1 MGMKPAK
8 NRSRAIFEEVGV
20 ETPKQMPVAPKG
32 GMIDA
37 RPKGARKALM
47 LWMVSLIVLAV
58 LQLGLDATPGF
69 GIAELDLVQPY
80 TGLALFAVWA
90 LGALGLALSRRLPPG
105 WGMRVAGLGLGCL
118 LLAASD
124 PTPISQLSKALSPE
138 PAAEMLPQTGALPPL
153 QLLPATPPTPAP
165 IAAPVAAAPTPQEQ
179 VAQAADLVVAK
190 INLAK
195 TTIGAAPFSTL
206 RLGLAFALVG
216 FAFWYALLAARTEAA
231 LISARRQAEPGL
243 FGLATGLMHLSFVQL
258 LVGGLVT
265 GIGAGAVFTD
275 WPMMGGAWLPPDLLS
290 MEPVWRNALENQGLL
305 QFSHRVLGYLL
316 LALGL
321 FALIRSRRSVH
332 GVTRTAFVLATVWI
346 GLQAVLGVVT
356 LLHGDPLH
364 LRLAHLGGALALW
377 LFLIRAR
384 FLARYPRVQS
394 IRGIK

>member
-1 MGMKPAK
+1 MGMKPVK

-37 RPKGARKALM
+37 RPKGARKAVL

-90 LGALGLALSRRLPPG
+90 LGALGLAVSRRLPPG

-124 PTPISQLSKALSPE
+124 PAPMSQLSKALSPE
-138 PAAEMLPQTGALPPL
+138 PVAEVLPQTGALPPL

-165 IAAPVAAAPTPQEQ
+165 
-179 VAQAADLVVAK
+179 VVAPPRPRRSGWHRPP
-190 INLAK
+190 IWSWHRSNGRRRPLALP
-195 TTIGAAPFSTL
+195 PFATL
-206 RLGLAFALVG
+206 RLGLAFALAG

-243 FGLATGLMHLSFVQL
+243 VGLATGLMHLSFLQL

-265 GIGAGAVFTD
+265 GVGAGAVFTD
-275 WPMMGGAWLPPDLLS
+275 WPMMGGVWLPPDMLALQ
-290 MEPVWRNALENQGLL
+290 PIWRNALENQALL
-305 QFSHRVLGYLL
+305 QFSHRALGYLL
-316 LALGL
+316 VALAL
-321 FALIRSRRSVH
+321 FALIRARRSVH
-332 GVTRTAFVLATVWI
+332 GVTRTAFVLATVWMV
-346 GLQAVLGVVT
+346 LQAVLGVVT
-356 LLHGDPLH
+356 LLHGDPLA
-364 LRLAHLGGALALW
+364 LRLAHLGGALVLW

>member
-1 MGMKPAK
+1 MGMKPVK

-47 LWMVSLIVLAV
+47 FWMVSLIVLAV

-69 GIAELDLVQPY
+69 GIAELELVQPY
-80 TGLALFAVWA
+80 TGLALFAAWA
-90 LGALGLALSRRLPPG
+90 LGALGLAVSRRLPPG

-124 PTPISQLSKALSPE
+124 PAPMSQLSKALSPA
-138 PAAEMLPQTGALPPL
+138 PAAEVLPQTGALPPL

-165 IAAPVAAAPTPQEQ
+165 VVAPPTPQER
-179 VAQAADLVVAK
+179 VVQAANLVVAQ
-190 INLAK
+190 IERAQ
-195 TTIGAAPFSTL
+195 TTLGAAPFATL
-206 RLGLAFALVG
+206 RLGLAFALAG

-243 FGLATGLMHLSFVQL
+243 VGLATGLMHLSFLQL

-265 GIGAGAVFTD
+265 GLGAGAVFSD
-275 WPMMGGAWLPPDLLS
+275 WPLMGGLWLPPDMLS
-290 MEPVWRNALENQGLL
+290 LQPIWRNALENQALL
-305 QFSHRVLGYLL
+305 QFSHRALGYLL
-316 LALGL
+316 VVLALV
-321 FALIRSRRSVH
+321 ALIRSRRSVH
-332 GVTRTAFVLATVWI
+332 AVTRTAFVLAAVWML
-346 GLQAVLGVVT
+346 LQAVLGVVT
-356 LLHGDPLH
+356 LLHGDPLA
-364 LRLAHLGGALALW
+364 LRLAHLGGALVLW

>member
-37 RPKGARKALM
+37 RPKGARKAL
-47 LWMVSLIVLAV
+47 LVWMVSLIVLAV

-69 GIAELDLVQPY
+69 GIAELDLLQPY

-105 WGMRVAGLGLGCL
+105 WGLRVAGLGLGCL

-124 PTPISQLSKALSPE
+124 PAPMSRLSKALVPE
-138 PAAEMLPQTGALPPL
+138 PAAAVLPQTGALPPL
-153 QLLPATPPTPAP
+153 QLLPAAPPTPAP
-165 IAAPVAAAPTPQEQ
+165 VAAPPTPQER
-179 VAQAADLVVAK
+179 VAQAADLVAAQ
-190 INLAK
+190 IDRAQ
-195 TTIGAAPFSTL
+195 TTLGAAPFATL
-206 RLGLAFALVG
+206 RLGLAFALLG

-231 LISARRQAEPGL
+231 LIAARRQAEPGL
-243 FGLATGLMHLSFVQL
+243 FGLATGLMHLSFLQL

-275 WPMMGGAWLPPDLLS
+275 WPLMGGVWLPPDMLS
-290 MEPVWRNALENQGLL
+290 LQPIWRNALENQALL
-305 QFSHRVLGYLL
+305 QFSHRALGYLL

-321 FALIRSRRSVH
+321 VALIRSRRSVH
-332 GVTRTAFVLATVWI
+332 AVTRMAFGLAAVWVL
-346 GLQAVLGVVT
+346 LQAVLGVVT
-356 LLHGDPLH
+356 LLHGDPLA
-364 LRLAHLGGALALW
+364 LRLAHLGGALVLW

>member
-1 MGMKPAK
+1 MGMKPVK

-37 RPKGARKALM
+37 RPKGARKAVL

-58 LQLGLDATPGF
+58 LQLGLDATPGL
-69 GIAELDLVQPY
+69 GIAELDLLQPY

-124 PTPISQLSKALSPE
+124 PAPMSQLSKALSPE
-138 PAAEMLPQTGALPPL
+138 PAAAVLPQTGALPPL

-165 IAAPVAAAPTPQEQ
+165 VIAPPTPQER
-179 VAQAADLVVAK
+179 VAQAADLVVAQ
-190 INLAK
+190 IDRAQ
-195 TTIGAAPFSTL
+195 TILGAAPFATL
-206 RLGLAFALVG
+206 RLGLAFALAG

-243 FGLATGLMHLSFVQL
+243 VGLATGLMHLSFLQL

-265 GIGAGAVFTD
+265 GVGAGAVFTD
-275 WPMMGGAWLPPDLLS
+275 WPMMGGVWLPPDMLS
-290 MEPVWRNALENQGLL
+290 LQPIWRNALENQALL
-305 QFSHRVLGYLL
+305 QFSHRALGYLL
-316 LALGL
+316 LVLGL
-321 FALIRSRRSVH
+321 VALIRSRRSVH
-332 GVTRTAFVLATVWI
+332 AVTRMAFVLAAVWVL
-346 GLQAVLGVVT
+346 LQAVLGVVT
-356 LLHGDPLH
+356 LLHGDPLA
-364 LRLAHLGGALALW
+364 LRLAHLGGALVLW

>member
-1 MGMKPAK
+1 MGMKPVK

-47 LWMVSLIVLAV
+47 FWMVSLIVLAV

-90 LGALGLALSRRLPPG
+90 LGALGLAVSRRLPPG

-124 PTPISQLSKALSPE
+124 PAPMSQLSKALSPA
-138 PAAEMLPQTGALPPL
+138 PAAEVLPQTGALPPL

-165 IAAPVAAAPTPQEQ
+165 VVAPPTPQER
-179 VAQAADLVVAK
+179 VVQAADLVVAQ
-190 INLAK
+190 IERAQ
-195 TTIGAAPFSTL
+195 TTLGAAPFATL
-206 RLGLAFALVG
+206 RLGLAFALAG

-231 LISARRQAEPGL
+231 LIAARRQAEPGL
-243 FGLATGLMHLSFVQL
+243 VGLATGLMHLSFLQL

-265 GIGAGAVFTD
+265 GLGAGAVFTD
-275 WPMMGGAWLPPDLLS
+275 WPLMGGLWLPPDMLS
-290 MEPVWRNALENQGLL
+290 LQPIWRNALENQALL
-305 QFSHRVLGYLL
+305 QFSHRALGYLL
-316 LALGL
+316 VVLALV
-321 FALIRSRRSVH
+321 ALIRSRRSVH
-332 GVTRTAFVLATVWI
+332 AVTRTAFVLAAVWML
-346 GLQAVLGVVT
+346 LQAVLGVVT
-356 LLHGDPLH
+356 LLHGDPLA
-364 LRLAHLGGALALW
+364 LRLAHLGGALVLW

>member
-47 LWMVSLIVLAV
+47 FWMVSLIVLAV

-90 LGALGLALSRRLPPG
+90 LGALGLAVSRRLPPG

-124 PTPISQLSKALSPE
+124 PAPMSQLSKALSPA
-138 PAAEMLPQTGALPPL
+138 PAAEVLPQTGALPPL

-165 IAAPVAAAPTPQEQ
+165 VVAPPTPQER
-179 VAQAADLVVAK
+179 VVQAANLVVAQ
-190 INLAK
+190 IERAQ
-195 TTIGAAPFSTL
+195 TTLGAAPFATL
-206 RLGLAFALVG
+206 RLGLAFALAG

-231 LISARRQAEPGL
+231 LIAARRQAEPGL
-243 FGLATGLMHLSFVQL
+243 VGLATGLMHLSFLQL

-265 GIGAGAVFTD
+265 GLGAGAVFTD
-275 WPMMGGAWLPPDLLS
+275 WPLMGGLWLPPDMLS
-290 MEPVWRNALENQGLL
+290 LQPIWRNALENQALL
-305 QFSHRVLGYLL
+305 QFSHRALGYLL
-316 LALGL
+316 VVLALV
-321 FALIRSRRSVH
+321 ALIRSRRSVH
-332 GVTRTAFVLATVWI
+332 AVTRTAFVLAAVWML
-346 GLQAVLGVVT
+346 LQAVLGVVT
-356 LLHGDPLH
+356 LLHGDPLA
-364 LRLAHLGGALALW
+364 LRLAHLGGALVLW

>member
-1 MGMKPAK
+1 MGMKPVK

-47 LWMVSLIVLAV
+47 FWMVSLIVLAV
-58 LQLGLDATPGF
+58 LQLGLDAAPGF
-69 GIAELDLVQPY
+69 GLAELDLLQPY

-90 LGALGLALSRRLPPG
+90 LGALGLTVSRRLPPG

-118 LLAASD
+118 LLAVSD
-124 PTPISQLSKALSPE
+124 PAPMSQLSKALSPA
-138 PAAEMLPQTGALPPL
+138 PAAEVLPQTGVLPPL

-165 IAAPVAAAPTPQEQ
+165 VAAPPTPQER
-179 VAQAADLVVAK
+179 VAQAADLLVAQ
-190 INLAK
+190 IER
-195 TTIGAAPFSTL
+195 TQTILGAAPFATL
-206 RLGLAFALVG
+206 RLGLAFALAG

-243 FGLATGLMHLSFVQL
+243 VGLATGLMHLSFLQL

-265 GIGAGAVFTD
+265 GLGAGAVFTD
-275 WPMMGGAWLPPDLLS
+275 WPLMGGVWLPPDLLS
-290 MEPVWRNALENQGLL
+290 LQPIWRNALENQALL
-305 QFSHRVLGYLL
+305 QFSHRALGYLL
-316 LALGL
+316 VALALV
-321 FALIRSRRSVH
+321 ALIRSRRSVH
-332 GVTRTAFVLATVWI
+332 GVTQMAFVLAAVWMV
-346 GLQAVLGVVT
+346 LQSVLGVVT
-356 LLHGDPLH
+356 LLHGDPLA
-364 LRLAHLGGALALW
+364 LRLAHLGGALVLW

>member
-1 MGMKPAK
+1 MKPAK

-37 RPKGARKALM
+37 RPKGARKAL
-47 LWMVSLIVLAV
+47 LVWMVSLIVLAV

-69 GIAELDLVQPY
+69 GIAELDLLQPY

-105 WGMRVAGLGLGCL
+105 WGLRVAGLGLGCL

-124 PTPISQLSKALSPE
+124 PAPMSQLSKALAPE
-138 PAAEMLPQTGALPPL
+138 PAAAVLPQTGALPPL

-165 IAAPVAAAPTPQEQ
+165 APVPPTPQER
-179 VAQAADLVVAK
+179 VAQAADLVVAQ
-190 INLAK
+190 IDRAQ
-195 TTIGAAPFSTL
+195 TTLGAAPFATL
-206 RLGLAFALVG
+206 RLGLAFALLG

-231 LISARRQAEPGL
+231 LIAARRQAEPGL
-243 FGLATGLMHLSFVQL
+243 FGLATGLMHLSFLQL

-275 WPMMGGAWLPPDLLS
+275 WPLMGGVWLPPDMLS
-290 MEPVWRNALENQGLL
+290 LQPIWRNALENQALL
-305 QFSHRVLGYLL
+305 QFSHRALGYLL
-316 LALGL
+316 LALAA

-332 GVTRTAFVLATVWI
+332 AVTRMAFGLAAVWVL
-346 GLQAVLGVVT
+346 LQAVLGVVT
-356 LLHGDPLH
+356 LLHGDPLA
-364 LRLAHLGGALALW
+364 LRLAHLGGALVLW

>member
-37 RPKGARKALM
+37 RPKGARKAL
-47 LWMVSLIVLAV
+47 LVWMVSLIVLAV

-69 GIAELDLVQPY
+69 GIAELDLLQPY

-105 WGMRVAGLGLGCL
+105 WGLRVAGLGLGCL

-124 PTPISQLSKALSPE
+124 PAPMSRLSKALAPE
-138 PAAEMLPQTGALPPL
+138 PAAAVLPQTGALPPL

-165 IAAPVAAAPTPQEQ
+165 VAAPPTPQER
-179 VAQAADLVVAK
+179 VAQAADLVAAQ
-190 INLAK
+190 IDRAQ
-195 TTIGAAPFSTL
+195 TTLGAAPFATL
-206 RLGLAFALVG
+206 RLGLAFALLG

-231 LISARRQAEPGL
+231 LIAARRQAEPGL
-243 FGLATGLMHLSFVQL
+243 FGLATGLMHLSFLQL

-275 WPMMGGAWLPPDLLS
+275 WPLMGGVWLPPDMLS
-290 MEPVWRNALENQGLL
+290 LQPIWRNALENQALL
-305 QFSHRVLGYLL
+305 QFSHRALGYLL
-316 LALGL
+316 LALAA

-332 GVTRTAFVLATVWI
+332 AVTRMAFGLAAVWVL
-346 GLQAVLGVVT
+346 LQAVLGVVT
-356 LLHGDPLH
+356 LLHGDPLA
-364 LRLAHLGGALALW
+364 LRLAHLGGALVLW

>member
-1 MGMKPAK
+1 MGMKPVK

-47 LWMVSLIVLAV
+47 FWMVSLIVLAV

-90 LGALGLALSRRLPPG
+90 LGALGLAVSRRLPPG

-124 PTPISQLSKALSPE
+124 PAPMSQLSKALSPA
-138 PAAEMLPQTGALPPL
+138 PAAEVLPQTGALPPL

-165 IAAPVAAAPTPQEQ
+165 VVAPPTPQER
-179 VAQAADLVVAK
+179 VVQAANLVVAQ
-190 INLAK
+190 IERAQ
-195 TTIGAAPFSTL
+195 TTLGAAPFATL
-206 RLGLAFALVG
+206 RLGLAFALAG

-243 FGLATGLMHLSFVQL
+243 VGLATGLMHLSFLQL

-275 WPMMGGAWLPPDLLS
+275 WPLMGGLWLPPDMLS
-290 MEPVWRNALENQGLL
+290 LQPIWRNALENQALL
-305 QFSHRVLGYLL
+305 QFSHRALGYLL
-316 LALGL
+316 VVLALV
-321 FALIRSRRSVH
+321 ALIRSRRSVH
-332 GVTRTAFVLATVWI
+332 AVTRMAFVLAAVWML
-346 GLQAVLGVVT
+346 LQAVLGVVT
-356 LLHGDPLH
+356 LLHGDPLA
-364 LRLAHLGGALALW
+364 LRLAHLGGALVLW

>member
-1 MGMKPAK
+1 MGMKPVK

-47 LWMVSLIVLAV
+47 FWMVSLIVLAV

-90 LGALGLALSRRLPPG
+90 LGALGLAVSRRLPPG

-124 PTPISQLSKALSPE
+124 PAPMSQLSKALSPA
-138 PAAEMLPQTGALPPL
+138 PAAEVLPQTGALPPL

-165 IAAPVAAAPTPQEQ
+165 VVAPPTPQER
-179 VAQAADLVVAK
+179 VVQAANLVVAQ
-190 INLAK
+190 IERAQMTL
-195 TTIGAAPFSTL
+195 GAAPFATL
-206 RLGLAFALVG
+206 RLGLAFALAG

-243 FGLATGLMHLSFVQL
+243 VGLATGLMHLSFLQL

-265 GIGAGAVFTD
+265 GLGAGAVFTD
-275 WPMMGGAWLPPDLLS
+275 WPLMGGLWLPPDMLS
-290 MEPVWRNALENQGLL
+290 LQPIWRNALENQALL
-305 QFSHRVLGYLL
+305 QFSHRALGYLL
-316 LALGL
+316 VVLALV
-321 FALIRSRRSVH
+321 ALIRSRRSVH
-332 GVTRTAFVLATVWI
+332 AVTRTAFVLATVWML
-346 GLQAVLGVVT
+346 LQAVLGVVT
-356 LLHGDPLH
+356 LLHGDPLA
-364 LRLAHLGGALALW
+364 LRLAHLGGALVLW

>member
-1 MGMKPAK
+1 MGMKPVK

-37 RPKGARKALM
+37 RPKGARKAVL

-124 PTPISQLSKALSPE
+124 PAPFSQLSKALSPE
-138 PAAEMLPQTGALPPL
+138 PVAEVLPQTGALPPL

-165 IAAPVAAAPTPQEQ
+165 VVAPPSPQER
-179 VAQAADLVVAK
+179 VAQAADLVVAQ
-190 INLAK
+190 IERAQ
-195 TTIGAAPFSTL
+195 TTLGAAPFATL
-206 RLGLAFALVG
+206 RLGLAFALLG

-243 FGLATGLMHLSFVQL
+243 VGLATGLMHLSFLQL

-265 GIGAGAVFTD
+265 GVGAGAVFTD
-275 WPMMGGAWLPPDLLS
+275 WPMMGGVWLPPDMLS
-290 MEPVWRNALENQGLL
+290 LQPIWRNALENQALL
-305 QFSHRVLGYLL
+305 QFSHRALGYLL
-316 LALGL
+316 LVLALV
-321 FALIRSRRSVH
+321 ALIRSRRSVH
-332 GVTRTAFVLATVWI
+332 GVTRTAFVLAAVWVL
-346 GLQAVLGVVT
+346 LQAVLGVVT
-356 LLHGDPLH
+356 LLHGDPLA
-364 LRLAHLGGALALW
+364 LRLAHLGGALVLW

>member
-37 RPKGARKALM
+37 RPKGARKAL
-47 LWMVSLIVLAV
+47 LVWMVSLIVLAV

-69 GIAELDLVQPY
+69 GIAELDLLQPY

-105 WGMRVAGLGLGCL
+105 WGLRVAGLGLGCL

-124 PTPISQLSKALSPE
+124 PAPMSQLSKALAPE
-138 PAAEMLPQTGALPPL
+138 PAAAVLPQTGALPPL

-165 IAAPVAAAPTPQEQ
+165 APVPPTPQER
-179 VAQAADLVVAK
+179 VAQAADLVVAQ
-190 INLAK
+190 IDRAQ
-195 TTIGAAPFSTL
+195 TTLGAAPFATL
-206 RLGLAFALVG
+206 RLGLAFALLG

-231 LISARRQAEPGL
+231 LIAARRQAEPGL
-243 FGLATGLMHLSFVQL
+243 FGLATGLMHLSFLQL

-275 WPMMGGAWLPPDLLS
+275 WPLMGGVWLPPDMLS
-290 MEPVWRNALENQGLL
+290 LQPIWRNALENQALL
-305 QFSHRVLGYLL
+305 QFSHRALGYLL
-316 LALGL
+316 LALAA

-332 GVTRTAFVLATVWI
+332 AVTRMAFGLAAVWVL
-346 GLQAVLGVVT
+346 LQAVLGVVT
-356 LLHGDPLH
+356 LLHGDPLA
-364 LRLAHLGGALALW
+364 LRLAHLGGALVLW

>member
-1 MGMKPAK
+1 MGMKPVK

-47 LWMVSLIVLAV
+47 FWMVSLIVLAV

-69 GIAELDLVQPY
+69 GIAKLDLVQPY

-90 LGALGLALSRRLPPG
+90 LGALGLAVSRRLPPG

-124 PTPISQLSKALSPE
+124 PAPMSQLSKALSPA
-138 PAAEMLPQTGALPPL
+138 PAAEVLPQTGALPPL

-165 IAAPVAAAPTPQEQ
+165 VVAPPTPQER
-179 VAQAADLVVAK
+179 VVQAANLVVAQ
-190 INLAK
+190 IERAQ
-195 TTIGAAPFSTL
+195 TTLGAAPFATL
-206 RLGLAFALVG
+206 RLGLAFALAG

-243 FGLATGLMHLSFVQL
+243 VGLATGLMHLSFLQL

-275 WPMMGGAWLPPDLLS
+275 WPLMGGLWLPPDMLS
-290 MEPVWRNALENQGLL
+290 LQPIWRNALENQALL
-305 QFSHRVLGYLL
+305 QFSHRALGYLL
-316 LALGL
+316 VVLALV
-321 FALIRSRRSVH
+321 ALIRSRRSVH
-332 GVTRTAFVLATVWI
+332 AVTRMAFVLAAVWML
-346 GLQAVLGVVT
+346 LQAVLGVVT
-356 LLHGDPLH
+356 LLHGDPLA
-364 LRLAHLGGALALW
+364 LRLAHLGGALVLW

>member
-1 MGMKPAK
+1 MKPAK

-37 RPKGARKALM
+37 RPKGARKAL
-47 LWMVSLIVLAV
+47 LVWMVSLIVLAV

-69 GIAELDLVQPY
+69 GIAELDLLQPY

-105 WGMRVAGLGLGCL
+105 WRLRVAGLGLGCL

-124 PTPISQLSKALSPE
+124 PAPMSQLSKALAPE
-138 PAAEMLPQTGALPPL
+138 PAAAVLPQAGALPPL

-165 IAAPVAAAPTPQEQ
+165 VAAPPTPQER
-179 VAQAADLVVAK
+179 VAQAADLVVAQ
-190 INLAK
+190 IDRAQ
-195 TTIGAAPFSTL
+195 TTLGAAPFATL
-206 RLGLAFALVG
+206 RLGLAFALLG

-231 LISARRQAEPGL
+231 LIAARRQAEPGL
-243 FGLATGLMHLSFVQL
+243 FGLATGLMHLSFLQL

-275 WPMMGGAWLPPDLLS
+275 WPLMGGVWLPPDMLS
-290 MEPVWRNALENQGLL
+290 LQPIWRNALENQALL
-305 QFSHRVLGYLL
+305 QFSHRALGYLL
-316 LALGL
+316 LALAA

-332 GVTRTAFVLATVWI
+332 AVTRMAFGLAAVWVL
-346 GLQAVLGVVT
+346 LQAVLGVVT
-356 LLHGDPLH
+356 LLHGDPLA
-364 LRLAHLGGALALW
+364 LRLAHLGGALVLW

>member
-37 RPKGARKALM
+37 RPKGARKAL
-47 LWMVSLIVLAV
+47 LVWMVSLIVLAV

-69 GIAELDLVQPY
+69 GIAELDLLQPY

-105 WGMRVAGLGLGCL
+105 WRLRVAGLGLGCL

-124 PTPISQLSKALSPE
+124 PAPMSQLSKALAPE
-138 PAAEMLPQTGALPPL
+138 PAAAVLPQAGALPPL

-165 IAAPVAAAPTPQEQ
+165 VAAPPTPQER
-179 VAQAADLVVAK
+179 VAQAADLVVAQ
-190 INLAK
+190 IDRAQ
-195 TTIGAAPFSTL
+195 TTLGAAPFATL
-206 RLGLAFALVG
+206 RLGLAFALLG

-231 LISARRQAEPGL
+231 LIAARRQAEPGL
-243 FGLATGLMHLSFVQL
+243 FGLATGLMHLSFLQL

-275 WPMMGGAWLPPDLLS
+275 WPLMGGVWLPPDMLS
-290 MEPVWRNALENQGLL
+290 LQPIWRNALENQALL
-305 QFSHRVLGYLL
+305 QFSHRALGYLL
-316 LALGL
+316 LALAA

-332 GVTRTAFVLATVWI
+332 AVTRMAFGLAAVWVL
-346 GLQAVLGVVT
+346 LQAVLGVVT
-356 LLHGDPLH
+356 LLHGDPLA
-364 LRLAHLGGALALW
+364 LRLAHLGGALVLW

>member
-1 MGMKPAK
+1 MGMKPVK

-37 RPKGARKALM
+37 RPKGARKAVL

-58 LQLGLDATPGF
+58 LQLGLDATPGL
-69 GIAELDLVQPY
+69 GIAELDLAQPY

-90 LGALGLALSRRLPPG
+90 LGALGLTVSRRLPPG

-124 PTPISQLSKALSPE
+124 PAPMSQLSKALSPE
-138 PAAEMLPQTGALPPL
+138 PAAEVLPQTGALPPL
-153 QLLPATPPTPAP
+153 QLLPATPPAPAP
-165 IAAPVAAAPTPQEQ
+165 VIAPPTPQER
-179 VAQAADLVVAK
+179 VAQAADLVVAQ
-190 INLAK
+190 IERAQMIL
-195 TTIGAAPFSTL
+195 GAAPFATL
-206 RLGLAFALVG
+206 RLGLAFALAG

-243 FGLATGLMHLSFVQL
+243 VGLATGLMHLSFLQL

-265 GIGAGAVFTD
+265 GLGAGAVFTD
-275 WPMMGGAWLPPDLLS
+275 WPLMGGVWLPPDMLS
-290 MEPVWRNALENQGLL
+290 LQPIWRNALENQALL

-316 LALGL
+316 LALAA

-332 GVTRTAFVLATVWI
+332 GVTRTAFALATVWML
-346 GLQAVLGVVT
+346 LQAVLGVVT
-356 LLHGDPLH
+356 LLHGDPLA
-364 LRLAHLGGALALW
+364 LRLAHLAGALVLW

>member
-1 MGMKPAK
+1 MKPVK

-47 LWMVSLIVLAV
+47 FWMVSLIVLAV

-90 LGALGLALSRRLPPG
+90 LGALGLAVSRRLPPG

-124 PTPISQLSKALSPE
+124 PAPMSQLSKALSPA
-138 PAAEMLPQTGALPPL
+138 PAAEVLPQTGALPPL

-165 IAAPVAAAPTPQEQ
+165 VVAPPTPQER
-179 VAQAADLVVAK
+179 VVQAANLVVAQ
-190 INLAK
+190 IERAQ
-195 TTIGAAPFSTL
+195 TTLGAAPFATL
-206 RLGLAFALVG
+206 RLGLAFALAG

-243 FGLATGLMHLSFVQL
+243 VGLATGLMHLSFLQL

-275 WPMMGGAWLPPDLLS
+275 WPLMGGLWLPPDMLS
-290 MEPVWRNALENQGLL
+290 LQPIWRNALENQALL
-305 QFSHRVLGYLL
+305 QFSHRALGYLL
-316 LALGL
+316 VVLALV
-321 FALIRSRRSVH
+321 ALIRSRRSVH
-332 GVTRTAFVLATVWI
+332 AVTRMAFVLAAVWML
-346 GLQAVLGVVT
+346 LQAVLGVVT
-356 LLHGDPLH
+356 LLHGDPLA
-364 LRLAHLGGALALW
+364 LRLAHLGGALVLW

>member
-1 MGMKPAK
+1 MGMKPVK

-37 RPKGARKALM
+37 RPKGARKAL
-47 LWMVSLIVLAV
+47 LVWMVSLIVLAV

-90 LGALGLALSRRLPPG
+90 LGALGLAVSRRLPPG

-124 PTPISQLSKALSPE
+124 PAPMSQLSKALSPA
-138 PAAEMLPQTGALPPL
+138 PAAEVLPQTGALPPL

-165 IAAPVAAAPTPQEQ
+165 VVAPPTPQER
-179 VAQAADLVVAK
+179 VVQAANLVVAQ
-190 INLAK
+190 IERAQ
-195 TTIGAAPFSTL
+195 TTLGAAPFATL
-206 RLGLAFALVG
+206 RLGLAFALAG

-243 FGLATGLMHLSFVQL
+243 VGLATGLMHLSFLQL

-275 WPMMGGAWLPPDLLS
+275 WPLMGGLWLPPDMLS
-290 MEPVWRNALENQGLL
+290 LQPIWRNALENQALL
-305 QFSHRVLGYLL
+305 QFSHRALGYLL
-316 LALGL
+316 VVLALV
-321 FALIRSRRSVH
+321 ALIRSRRSVH
-332 GVTRTAFVLATVWI
+332 AVTRTAFVLAAVWML
-346 GLQAVLGVVT
+346 LQALLGVVT
-356 LLHGDPLH
+356 LLHGDPLA
-364 LRLAHLGGALALW
+364 LRLAHLGGALVLW

>member
-37 RPKGARKALM
+37 RPKGARKAL
-47 LWMVSLIVLAV
+47 LVWMVSLIVLAV

-90 LGALGLALSRRLPPG
+90 LGALGLAVSRRLPPG

-124 PTPISQLSKALSPE
+124 PAPMSQLSKALSPE
-138 PAAEMLPQTGALPPL
+138 PAVEVLPQTGALPPM
-153 QLLPATPPTPAP
+153 QLLPATPPAPAP
-165 IAAPVAAAPTPQEQ
+165 VIAPPTPQER
-179 VAQAADLVVAK
+179 VAQAADLVVDK
-190 INLAK
+190 IALAQ
-195 TTIGAAPFSTL
+195 TTLGAAPFATL
-206 RLGLAFALVG
+206 RLGLAFALAG

-231 LISARRQAEPGL
+231 LIAARRQAEPGL
-243 FGLATGLMHLSFVQL
+243 VGLATGLMHLSFLQL

-265 GIGAGAVFTD
+265 GVGAGAVFTD
-275 WPMMGGAWLPPDLLS
+275 WPLMGGVWLPPDLLS
-290 MEPVWRNALENQGLL
+290 LQPIWRNALENQALL
-305 QFSHRVLGYLL
+305 QFSHRALGYLL
-316 LALGL
+316 LALAA

-332 GVTRTAFVLATVWI
+332 AVTRMAFALATVWML
-346 GLQAVLGVVT
+346 LQAVLGIVT
-356 LLHGDPLH
+356 LLHGDPLA
-364 LRLAHLGGALALW
+364 LRLAHLGGALVLW

>member
-1 MGMKPAK
+1 MGMKPVK

-37 RPKGARKALM
+37 RPKGARKAVL

-90 LGALGLALSRRLPPG
+90 LGALGLALSHRLPPG
-105 WGMRVAGLGLGCL
+105 WGMRVAGLGLCCL

-124 PTPISQLSKALSPE
+124 PAPVAQLSRALSPA
-138 PAAEMLPQTGALPPL
+138 PAAAVLPQTGVLPPL

-165 IAAPVAAAPTPQEQ
+165 VVAPPTPQER
-179 VAQAADLVVAK
+179 VAEAADLVVAQ
-190 INLAK
+190 IDRAQ
-195 TTIGAAPFSTL
+195 TTLGAAPFATL

-216 FAFWYALLAARTEAA
+216 FAVWYALLAARTEAA

-243 FGLATGLMHLSFVQL
+243 VGLATGLMHLCFLQL

-265 GIGAGAVFTD
+265 GVGAGAVFTD
-275 WPMMGGAWLPPDLLS
+275 WPMMGGVWLPPDMLS
-290 MEPVWRNALENQGLL
+290 LQPIWRNALENQALL
-305 QFSHRVLGYLL
+305 QFSHRALGYLL
-316 LALGL
+316 VVLALV
-321 FALIRSRRSVH
+321 ALIRSRRSVH
-332 GVTRTAFVLATVWI
+332 AVTRMAFVLAAVWVL
-346 GLQAVLGVVT
+346 LQAVLGVVT
-356 LLHGDPLH
+356 LLHGDPLA
-364 LRLAHLGGALALW
+364 LRLAHLGGALVLW

>member
-1 MGMKPAK
+1 MGMKPVK

-37 RPKGARKALM
+37 RPKGARKAVL

-58 LQLGLDATPGF
+58 LQLGLDATPGL
-69 GIAELDLVQPY
+69 GIAELDLAQPY

-90 LGALGLALSRRLPPG
+90 LGALGLTVSRRLPPG

-124 PTPISQLSKALSPE
+124 PAPLAQLSRALAPA
-138 PAAEMLPQTGALPPL
+138 PAAEVLPQTGALPPL
-153 QLLPATPPTPAP
+153 QLLPAMPPTPAP
-165 IAAPVAAAPTPQEQ
+165 VIAPPTPQER
-179 VAQAADLVVAK
+179 VAQAADLVVAQ
-190 INLAK
+190 IERAQ
-195 TTIGAAPFSTL
+195 TTLGAAPFATL
-206 RLGLAFALVG
+206 RLGLAFALAG

-243 FGLATGLMHLSFVQL
+243 VGLATGLMHLSFLQL

-265 GIGAGAVFTD
+265 GLGAGAVFTD
-275 WPMMGGAWLPPDLLS
+275 WPLMGGVWLPPDLLS
-290 MEPVWRNALENQGLL
+290 LQPIWRNALENQALL
-305 QFSHRVLGYLL
+305 QFSHRALGYLL
-316 LALGL
+316 LALAA

-332 GVTRTAFVLATVWI
+332 GVTRTAFALATVWML
-346 GLQAVLGVVT
+346 LQAVLGVVT
-356 LLHGDPLH
+356 LLHGDPLA
-364 LRLAHLGGALALW
+364 LRLAHLAGALVLW